1 MDFLEKT
8 FGSCGLNGF
17 QGTSPSDLIV
27 YSQSSRSEKSPKKM
41 EQKKDDHFVEQNG
54 VRFAGI
60 HLLLEFWGASGLTDQ
75 AHILQALHKAAVAA
89 GASVLKSFSHEF
101 SPYGGVTAIVVL
113 AESHISIHTWPE
125 RDYAAIDIFM
135 CGDARPHDALPALRT
150 AFAPKK
156 FEISEHLRG
165 LPPGRNEA

>member
-1 MDFLEKT
+1 
-8 FGSCGLNGF
+8 
-17 QGTSPSDLIV
+17 
-27 YSQSSRSEKSPKKM
+27 M
-41 EQKKDDHFVEQNG
+41 EQQQDDHFVEQNG

-75 AHILQALHKAAVAA
+75 EYISKALHKAAQAA

-101 SPYGGVTAIVVL
+101 SPYGGVTAVVVL

-135 CGDARPHDALPALRT
+135 CGDARPYDAIPPLRA
-150 AFAPKK
+150 AFRPDK
-156 FEISEHLRG
+156 FEVAKHLRG
-165 LPPGRNEA
+165 LPPERKDA